1 MSTLGAAVY
10 MHLIHGLPGVL
21 ASKHIVY
28 FLLGKRPKALL
39 EGAWDKE
46 DVGTGLA
53 EEAEEGLG
61 RLFNEEKV
69 CTGGAEQHIKL

>member
-10 MHLIHGLPGVL
+10 MHLIHVLPGVL

-39 EGAWDKE
+39 EGA
-46 DVGTGLA
+46 
-53 EEAEEGLG
+53 
-61 RLFNEEKV
+61 
-69 CTGGAEQHIKL
+69 